1 MISAEGLYK
10 DYGNR
15 SALKDVSFTVEKGE
29 IVGFLG
35 PNGAGKTTTMKILTG
50 YMAPTRGRA
59 LVAGRDISEQPV
71 EVKKQMGY
79 LPEAPPLYKDMYV
92 RDYLKFTARLKCLS
106 PDKIPSL
113 MDNAIEKTGLQSV
126 QKRLIGN
133 LSKGF
138 QQRVGLAQAI
148 LTDPDVLIL
157 DEPTVGLD
165 PRQVMEVRELLIGLR
180 GRHTIILST
189 HILPEVQAVC
199 DRVIIIHEGRI
210 VTTSSLKDLSTQ
222 LSAKKTLVLRTR
234 KNPPSL
240 LEKLRSLEGVL
251 SVQENK
257 PFMELTTSSDSSVN
271 ERVAQAV
278 VSGDFG
284 LLEMKDRGMNLEEV
298 FIRLTE
304 AAPKDEAASKDEVA
318 SKDVAASKDEVASK
332 DKAASKDEATP
343 KDEAVSKDEA
353 ALKGREKGDKT

>member
-10 DYGNR
+10 NYGNR

-35 PNGAGKTTTMKILTG
+35 PNGAGKTTAMKILTG

-92 RDYLKFTARLKCLS
+92 GDYLKFTARLKCL
-106 PDKIPSL
+106 PTDKIPSL
-113 MDNAIEKTGLQSV
+113 MDSAIEKTGLQSV

-148 LTDPDVLIL
+148 LPDPDILIL

-222 LSAKKTLVLRTR
+222 LSAKKTLILKTR
-234 KNPPSL
+234 KSSPSL
-240 LEKLRSLEGVL
+240 LEKLRSLKGVL
-251 SVQENK
+251 SVQENRS
-257 PFMELTTSSDSSVN
+257 FMELQTSSDSSVN
-271 ERVAQAV
+271 EQVAQAV

-304 AAPKDEAASKDEVA
+304 EAPKDKVAPKGKAAPKSEEASKG
-318 SKDVAASKDEVASK
+318 
-332 DKAASKDEATP
+332 
-343 KDEAVSKDEA
+343 EA
-353 ALKGREKGDKT
+353 ALKGEAAVKDREKGDKT